1 MSESVLKTAGDKMSK
16 SIDSLA
22 RELASIRTGAA
33 NSSMLDRV
41 NVEYYGAPTP
51 LNQLASISIPEAR
64 MLVVTPYDKS
74 SVDSVLKAIQMAD
87 LGVNPTSDGTL
98 IRITVPQ
105 LTEERRKEFV
115 KDARKE
121 GENAK
126 VAIRNVRRDANDE
139 LKASEKAGDISEDE
153 LRGLTDDIQ
162 KLTDKHIAEIDAMCD
177 AKEKDI
183 QEV

>member
-1 MSESVLKTAGDKMSK
+1 MSESVLKTSEDKMKK

-98 IRITVPQ
+98 IRISIPQ

-126 VAIRNVRRDANDE
+126 VAIRNVRRDSNDE
-139 LKASEKAGDISEDE
+139 LKASEKEGNISEDE
-153 LRGLTDDIQ
+153 LRSLTEQVQ
-162 KLTDKHIAEIDAMCD
+162 KLTDKYIAEIDTMCD

-183 QEV
+183 LEV

>member
-1 MSESVLKTAGDKMSK
+1 MSESVLKTSKEKMSK

-41 NVEYYGAPTP
+41 NVDYYGAPTP
-51 LNQLASISIPEAR
+51 VNQLASITVPEAR
-64 MLVVTPYDKS
+64 MIVVTPYDKS

-126 VAIRNVRRDANDE
+126 VAIRNVRRDSNDE
-139 LKASEKAGDISEDE
+139 LKSLEKAGDISEDE
-153 LRGLTDDIQ
+153 LRNLTDSVQ
-162 KLTDKHIAEIDAMCD
+162 KLTDKYIAEVDTMCD

-183 QEV
+183 LEV

>member
-1 MSESVLKTAGDKMSK
+1 MSESVLKTSEDKMSK
-16 SIDSLA
+16 TIDNLQ

-41 NVEYYGAPTP
+41 NVDYYGAPTP
-51 LNQLASISIPEAR
+51 LNQLASITVPEAR
-64 MLVVTPYDKS
+64 MIVVTPYDKS

-126 VAIRNVRRDANDE
+126 VAIRNVRRDSNDE
-139 LKASEKAGDISEDE
+139 LKASEKDGNISEDE
-153 LRGLTDDIQ
+153 LRSLTDDVQ
-162 KLTDKHIAEIDAMCD
+162 KLTDKYIAEIDKICD
-177 AKEKDI
+177 AKEQDI
-183 QEV
+183 LAV

>member
-1 MSESVLKTAGDKMSK
+1 MSDSVLKTSEGKMKK

-98 IRITVPQ
+98 IRISVPQ
-105 LTEERRKEFV
+105 LTEDRRKEFV

-126 VAIRNVRRDANDE
+126 VAIRNVRRDSNDE
-139 LKASEKAGDISEDE
+139 LKASEKKGNISEDE
-153 LRGLTDDIQ
+153 LRNLTDSVQ
-162 KLTDKHIAEIDAMCD
+162 KLTDKYIAEVDTMCD

-183 QEV
+183 LEV

>member
-1 MSESVLKTAGDKMSK
+1 MSDSVLKTSEDKMKK

-98 IRITVPQ
+98 IRISVPQ
-105 LTEERRKEFV
+105 LTEDRRKEFV

-126 VAIRNVRRDANDE
+126 VAIRNVRRDSNDE
-139 LKASEKAGDISEDE
+139 LKASEKQGNISEDE
-153 LRGLTDDIQ
+153 LRNLTDSVQ
-162 KLTDKHIAEIDAMCD
+162 KLTDKYIAEVDTMCD

-183 QEV
+183 LEV

>member
-1 MSESVLKTAGDKMSK
+1 MSESVLKTTEDKMKK
-16 SIDSLA
+16 SIDSLS

-41 NVEYYGAPTP
+41 HVDYYGAPTP
-51 LNQLASISIPEAR
+51 LNQLASISVPEAR
-64 MLVVTPYDKS
+64 MLVVQPYDKS
-74 SVDSVLKAIQMAD
+74 SVDDVLKAIQKAD

-121 GENAK
+121 GETAK
-126 VAIRNVRRDANDE
+126 VAIRNVRRDSNDE
-139 LKASEKAGDISEDE
+139 LKESEKSGDISEDE
-153 LRGLTDDIQ
+153 LRNMTDDVQ
-162 KLTDKHIAEIDAMCD
+162 KLTDKYIAEVDAMCD

-183 QEV
+183 LEV

>member
-1 MSESVLKTAGDKMSK
+1 MSKAILKTSEDNMVK
-16 SIDSLA
+16 SIDNLS

-33 NSSMLDRV
+33 NSSMLDRI

-64 MLVVTPYDKS
+64 MLLVTPYDKS
-74 SVDSVLKAIQMAD
+74 SVDDVLKAIQKAD

-105 LTEERRKEFV
+105 LTEDRRKEFV
-115 KDARKE
+115 KEARKE
-121 GENAK
+121 GELAK
-126 VAIRNVRRDANDE
+126 VTIRNARREANDD
-139 LKASEKAGDISEDE
+139 LKTSEKAGDISEDE
-153 LRGLTDDIQ
+153 LRSLTDDVQ
-162 KLTDKHIAEIDAMCD
+162 KLTDKYIAEVDTLCD

-183 QEV
+183 LEV

>member
-1 MSESVLKTAGDKMSK
+1 MSESVLKTSKEKMSK

-41 NVEYYGAPTP
+41 NVDYYGAPTP
-51 LNQLASISIPEAR
+51 VNQLASITVPEAR
-64 MLVVTPYDKS
+64 MIVVTPYDKS

-126 VAIRNVRRDANDE
+126 VAIRNVRRDSNDE
-139 LKASEKAGDISEDE
+139 LKSLEKAGDISEDE
-153 LRGLTDDIQ
+153 LRNLTDEVQ
-162 KLTDKHIAEIDAMCD
+162 KLTDKHIAEVDTMCD

-183 QEV
+183 MAV